1 MLLCGE
7 FERAEV
13 KMESLHTS
21 VLLYSNKNREQVKSC
36 GITHFFS
43 TSVLAIEIAKLHFQ
57 MGKRIYIPCRSKL
70 FTQISIY

>member
-43 TSVLAIEIAKLHFQ
+43 TSVLAIENSQVTLPD
-57 MGKRIYIPCRSKL
+57 GKKDLYSL
-70 FTQISIY
+70 QI